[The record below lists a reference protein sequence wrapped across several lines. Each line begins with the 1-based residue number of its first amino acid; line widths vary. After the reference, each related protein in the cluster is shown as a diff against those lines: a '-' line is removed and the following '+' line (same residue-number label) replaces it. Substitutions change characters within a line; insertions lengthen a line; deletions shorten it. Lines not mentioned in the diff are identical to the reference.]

1 MATIYK
7 AKRRTPIPE
16 GAEIL
21 ESRGK
26 RFAVWTA
33 GDRRRRAPLSADGLS
48 IIVAGAGYVIQY
60 FDHNGKRRKK
70 TTRCPDRDAVERL
83 ANGCSKRGP

>member
-1 MATIYK
+1 MATVYK
-7 AKRRTPIPE
+7 AKRRAPIPE
-16 GAEIL
+16 DAEFL

-26 RFAVWTA
+26 RYAVWMV
-33 GDRRRRAPLSADGLS
+33 GGQRKRASLTADGRCISLTS
-48 IIVAGAGYVIQY
+48 AGYVIQY

-83 ANGCSKRGP
+83 ANAL